1 MNFDYKIQAAME
13 KAEAAVR
20 NIQDLK
26 SEYEDARDFTAV
38 FLDICRRR
46 EIELVS
52 VGKRTELIEPSAS
65 FPFGVG
71 GSAFAISKTGNR
83 TAIWEACGEA
93 GVYAGCGNSCQAQ
106 LNQKGAAQLID
117 GVYRLQDGVWERV
130 E

>member
-1 MNFDYKIQAAME
+1 MNFDYKIQVAME

-26 SEYEDARDFTAV
+26 SEYEEARDFTAV

-52 VGKRTELIEPSAS
+52 IGKRTELIESSAS

-71 GSAFAISKTGNR
+71 GSAFAISKTGNS
-83 TAIWEACGEA
+83 TAIWGACEEA
-93 GVYAGCGNSCQAQ
+93 GIYQGCGNSGQAQ
-106 LNQKGAAQLID
+106 ISTAQLID
-117 GVYRLQDGVWERV
+117 GVYRLQNGVWERV